1 MSANLQKSTICGE
14 RKVINVY
21 ENTTCINF
29 DKIKFHSGTKK
40 IYFSKKIF
48 KKQRLCL
55 KKPRPFLKKLRLF
68 LKKVLAFFGGGNYRV
83 YRNYRYYRYY
93 SNYRKKSAQISAV
106 CAMFSQKTFSSKS
119 VFCNPFLFSVCKM
132 SISLNFVDKWHCLWS
147 FLVHFYVF

>member
-55 KKPRPFLKKLRLF
+55 KKPRPFLKNIRP
-68 LKKVLAFFGGGNYRV
+68 FFNETSQ
-83 YRNYRYYRYY
+83 NFH
-93 SNYRKKSAQISAV
+93 KALTFFHKISPI
-106 CAMFSQKTFSSKS
+106 FSQKRHFCVLNLHKS
-119 VFCNPFLFSVCKM
+119 HKKC
-132 SISLNFVDKWHCLWS
+132 SISPD
-147 FLVHFYVF
+147 FLEILIVQNVHICPSPDFRFQIRDSRGIS